1 MQSASRKGRCDFT
14 CNRNLSRLSAASRHA
29 GFVQSDETS
38 TIAEIEHLSPLRLV
52 VHTTAGYPSTA
63 PPTFVLS
70 CHWLGKSQLLALASK
85 LRQIWDA
92 QVGTVVIYSWVE
104 WLKSDSVDSLQVEHA
119 HHNRQP
125 DVRTHAGVVHTPQ
138 VPRHMPDD
146 SLLVSAVLDDTR
158 HSELQRATTR
168 QRTITTR
175 RSTITCAVGKRQHGP
190 DDGLLIGSRR

>member
-1 MQSASRKGRCDFT
+1 MT
-14 CNRNLSRLSAASRHA
+14 CSVIATCRALSEASRHA
-29 GFVQSDETS
+29 GFVQSDDTS

-63 PPTFVLS
+63 PPTFILS

-119 HHNRQP
+119 HKNRQP
-125 DVRTHAGVVHTPQ
+125 DVRTHTGVVHTP
-138 VPRHMPDD
+138 H
-146 SLLVSAVLDDTR
+146 
-158 HSELQRATTR
+158 
-168 QRTITTR
+168 
-175 RSTITCAVGKRQHGP
+175 VGTAHA
-190 DDGLLIGSRR
+190 